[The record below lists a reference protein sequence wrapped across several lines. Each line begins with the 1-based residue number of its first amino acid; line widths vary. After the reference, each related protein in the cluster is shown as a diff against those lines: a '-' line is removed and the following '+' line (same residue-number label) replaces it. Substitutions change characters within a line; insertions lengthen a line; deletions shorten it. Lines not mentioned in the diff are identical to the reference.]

1 MPRKKVS
8 KDQQIA
14 ELVSSIAPIPEG
26 PKSKIEIVIKC
37 LGRPSGVTISELCEA
52 TGWQAH
58 SVRGAMSGTLK
69 TARKLTVESLVV
81 DGVRR
86 YRIADAAR

>member
-14 ELVSSIAPIPEG
+14 ELVSSIAPIPERS
-26 PKSKIEIVIKC
+26 KSKIEVVIER
-37 LGRPSGVTISELCEA
+37 LGQPDGVTISDLCEA

-58 SVRGAMSGTLK
+58 SVRGALAGTLK
-69 TARKLTVESLVV
+69 RARKLTVESLVV